1 MRQPQPEI
9 HGPYKLEAYE
19 KSIDLLARGFTK
31 EAAARKLKITSETI
45 REWERQP
52 GYTEKLAA
60 AKAAVNREWAAALR
74 SRVPKTLTAVD
85 KALAGKATNAAGM
98 MKAVDFVWKYA
109 GLSQE
114 EKPTGETVE
123 VEFGEVKPPVS
134 APASPALPGP
144 ALPAGQPPGPRV
156 PGPACVPEAPKTTP
170 PPAQKSADKA

>member
-9 HGPYKLEAYE
+9 HGPYKQEAYE

-31 EAAARKLKITSETI
+31 EATARKLKITSETI

-52 GYTEKLAA
+52 GYSEKLAA
-60 AKAAVNREWAAALR
+60 AKVAVNREWAAALR

-98 MKAVDFVWKYA
+98 MKAVDFVWKNA

-114 EKPTGETVE
+114 QQPESETVE
-123 VEFGEVKPPVS
+123 VEFGEVRP
-134 APASPALPGP
+134 P
-144 ALPAGQPPGPRV
+144 ALPAPGPTPPGVQPQPPAP
-156 PGPACVPEAPKTTP
+156 PTTGPACAPKTSETA
-170 PPAQKSADKA
+170 PAQKA